1 MEPAPRSLPE
11 GRILA
16 IVAAVQ
22 FVNILDFMMVMPL
35 GPDFARALQI
45 PTSHIGYVGGAY
57 TAAAAVTGLLG
68 ALFLDRFD
76 RRTALA
82 LCMLGLVIGTGL
94 GAFARGL
101 PTLLAARVI
110 AGGFGGPATS
120 ISLSIIADVVPAAR
134 RGRAMGLVMTAFSV
148 ASVLGVPAGLELAHR
163 GTWRTPF
170 VAVAAFGLIV
180 TVAAFAAL
188 PPMRGHLMHADE
200 PPTTFGALLGR
211 PSVVVSWSAT
221 ALLSVSAFILV
232 PNIAAYVQLNLG
244 YPRSRLGLL
253 YLCGGL
259 ASFFTLRAAGRFVDR
274 RGPTAACWIASAVV
288 IGTVLGGFVA
298 VPPWMP
304 VTVLFV
310 LFMTGS
316 SARNVAHSTLTS
328 LVPRADERARFM
340 SVQSAVQ
347 HLSSAVG
354 AFLAAQ
360 LLTETPEGSLAG
372 MRTVALSS
380 VALALLIPP
389 IFGWIERR
397 SHP

>member
-1 MEPAPRSLPE
+1 MSE
-11 GRILA
+11 GRLLA

-57 TAAAAVTGLLG
+57 TAAAALSGLVG
-68 ALFLDRFD
+68 AVFLDRFD

-82 LCMLGLVIGTGL
+82 VSMFGLVVGTAA
-94 GAFARGL
+94 GAFATGL
-101 PTLLAARVI
+101 PTLLAARVV

-120 ISLSIIADVVPAAR
+120 VSLSIIADTVPAAR

-170 VAVAAFGLIV
+170 IAVASLGLLVTFAAVAA
-180 TVAAFAAL
+180 L
-188 PPMRGHLMHADE
+188 PAMRGHLAREADA
-200 PPTTFGALLGR
+200 PTTFGELVGR
-211 PSVVVSWSAT
+211 RVVRVSWSAT
-221 ALLSVSAFILV
+221 ALVSVSVFILV

-244 YPRSRLGLL
+244 YPRARLGLL

-274 RGPTAACWIASAVV
+274 RGPAAACWIATAVIV
-288 IGTVLGGFVA
+288 GTILGGFVA

-304 VTVLFV
+304 VTVIFI

-316 SARNVAHSTLTS
+316 SARNVAFSTLTS
-328 LVPRADERARFM
+328 LVPRPHERARFM

-347 HLSSAVG
+347 HLASAAG
-354 AFLAAQ
+354 AFLSARV
-360 LLTETPEGSLAG
+360 LTEAADGKLVG
-372 MRTVALSS
+372 MRVVALVA

-389 IFGWIERR
+389 IFGWIERESR
-397 SHP
+397 A